1 MFLGN
6 FPGEQIKSSLT
17 PKSVFPCLST
27 CFKYS
32 YFPRICLTEHE
43 FLCEVMDFRWKA
55 KSICC
60 QEAYNTLKKRA
71 DCTYVPFF
79 RWLVESARWL
89 IITNKP
95 DEGLKELKK
104 VAHRNGIK
112 NAEEILSM
120 EVSRKGKVVI
130 GLEGSHELV
139 PASSLLR
146 ETNCFSNK
154 AI

>member
-1 MFLGN
+1 M
-6 FPGEQIKSSLT
+6 
-17 PKSVFPCLST
+17 
-27 CFKYS
+27 
-32 YFPRICLTEHE
+32 
-43 FLCEVMDFRWKA
+43 
-55 KSICC
+55 
-60 QEAYNTLKKRA
+60 
-71 DCTYVPFF
+71 
-79 RWLVESARWL
+79 ESARWL

-112 NAEEILSM
+112 NTEEILSM